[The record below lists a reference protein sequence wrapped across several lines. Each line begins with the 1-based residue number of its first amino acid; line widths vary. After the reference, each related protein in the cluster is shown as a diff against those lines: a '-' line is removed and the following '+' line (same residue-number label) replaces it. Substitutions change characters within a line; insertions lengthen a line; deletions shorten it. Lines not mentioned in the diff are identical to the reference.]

1 MLPEVDT
8 LPLSDCLHWRFSGYE
23 EADETPISSKLRKVR
38 PSVDEEE
45 KPSKTGRKNPAPQ
58 RIVRELEEEPVSYL
72 NGSDGETEAS
82 MSPLDFSTRN

>member
-1 MLPEVDT
+1 MSFVFAG
-8 LPLSDCLHWRFSGYE
+8 SE
-23 EADETPISSKLRKVR
+23 EGDDASIPSKLRKVR
-38 PSVDEEE
+38 PSVEEEE

-58 RIVRELEEEPVSYL
+58 RIVREQEEEPVSYL